1 MKKAI
6 NTLGKI
12 SSGVVTSAILF
23 TGSAHAQSMTDPLT
37 VIGGITEG
45 TGSDSLLAW
54 IKSVLNLVIGFA
66 GLASVVVLIASGY
79 MFITANGDED
89 KIQKATKSLTF
100 AIIGLV
106 ICLISV
112 LVVQFV
118 LNKVVGI

>member
-1 MKKAI
+1 MFYLRVRAYAV
-6 NTLGKI
+6 
-12 SSGVVTSAILF
+12 S
-23 TGSAHAQSMTDPLT
+23 TDPLT

-54 IKSVLNLVIGFA
+54 IKSVLNLVIGLA

-112 LVVQFV
+112 LIVQFV
-118 LNKVVGI
+118 LKEVVAR

>member
-1 MKKAI
+1 MKKTI
-6 NTLGKI
+6 NTLGKVF
-12 SSGVVTSAILF
+12 SGITTSFVLLTSRAYAV
-23 TGSAHAQSMTDPLT
+23 STDPLT

-54 IKSVLNLVIGFA
+54 IKSVLNLVIGLA

-112 LVVQFV
+112 LIVQFV
-118 LNKVVGI
+118 LKEVVAR